1 MLIGHSFGGLTV
13 MNTII
18 HHTDLFKAYVAI
30 DPAISWDNQKLQ
42 TETKNVLA
50 KNNFNGISLFLGI
63 ASELNIGMDTVKV
76 KTDKTISTENMRSL
90 FELRDYLNDNKQNQL
105 NFSCRYYPNDNHIT
119 VPFLAEYDA
128 LRFIFNYYHLSLF
141 YSDYRNIENL
151 YENVSKQFGYKVKPP
166 ENMVNS
172 IAYNFLYFKH
182 FEEAIYL
189 FKLNVSNYPDSW
201 NVYDAT

>member
-90 FELRDYLNDNKQNQL
+90 FELRDYLNANKQNQL
-105 NFSCRYYPNDNHIT
+105 KYEYRYYNNDEHNS
-119 VPFLAEYDA
+119 VPLNVEYDA